1 MSEPTVPRS
10 FDPEYGTAVR
20 RILPAIVALMAFCGL
35 VFLLLA
41 SSSATGLWLG
51 LGSFGV
57 GAGFAGLY
65 FWFLIYREIEFR
77 EDGIVVRRYLFPDVE
92 GSYGEVEGVSSMGFR
107 LGGYPVACHT
117 MRNADELREI
127 LGDLRERGVIE
138 SDRDG
143 GLTRDFRANL
153 SATVRAT
160 LLGVVL
166 WLVIDAAGLVPASLP
181 DGIAPYGVILVTL
194 LVGAPLIKRVSS
206 E

>member
-1 MSEPTVPRS
+1 MSEPFLPRS

-20 RILPAIVALMAFCGL
+20 RILPAIVVMMATCGL

-65 FWFLIYREIEFR
+65 LWFLIYREIRFGEGR
-77 EDGIVVRRYLFPDVE
+77 IVVRRYLFPDVE

-117 MRNADELREI
+117 MRNSAELLDI
-127 LGDLRERGVIE
+127 LAELHERGVIE
-138 SDRDG
+138 ADRNG

-153 SATVRAT
+153 AATVKAT

-166 WLVIDAAGLVPASLP
+166 WLVIEATGVVPAHLP
-181 DGIAPYGVILVTL
+181 DGIAPYVVILVTL
-194 LVGAPLIKRVSS
+194 LVGAPLIKRFTS